1 VPLWKRR
8 PAPPQSGEALAAG
21 APGSGISGDIEGASE
36 LLRRRWEQSAIDSGD
51 GMFGNIPGSFP
62 WVSEWSARQIP
73 ALTAGMRLISGVIM
87 QMPLQHKRGDE
98 VVDPPAPIIANPAP
112 GPNRCLA
119 DFVDEYVSD
128 ILLYG
133 NYAALIGPPDST
145 GWPTQLIPLDVTTVA
160 VGRHPMTGQPLYA
173 IDGWDEAIP
182 ADLMFHVAIDK
193 RSGELRGRGLIP
205 TLSASLDAALAAN
218 AYAGRYFTESGVPS
232 GVITDSRPNLTQ
244 DQATELKQKWKSAVS
259 GTPTPVVVPSSTT
272 FTPLASD
279 AEGAQLVQARQ
290 WNAQEVAME
299 LGIPP
304 YLLGI
309 ESQRHTYSNAET
321 EFGRFVTTTIMR
333 LLTPL
338 EQQIGLQCLP
348 RGNVAQFATA
358 ALLRPDTSTR
368 AQAAV
373 TLFGADLIT
382 QEEART
388 LAGFPSAGGPDVEA
402 APVPVAPT
410 GDVLPADAGAGDGG
424 ADLSASP
431 ILEVI
436 R

>member
-1 VPLWKRR
+1 VPLFKRR
-8 PAPPQSGEALAAG
+8 PTATPSSGEALAAG

-36 LLRRRWEQSAIDSGD
+36 LLRRRWEQSAIDAGD
-51 GMFGNIPGSFP
+51 PFGAVPGSFP
-62 WVSEWSARQIP
+62 WVSEWAARQIP

-98 VVDPPAPIIANPAP
+98 VVDPPAPIIANPTP
-112 GPNRCLA
+112 GPNRSPA

-128 ILLYG
+128 VLLYG

-145 GWPTQLIPLDVTTVA
+145 GWPTQLIPLDVTTVS
-160 VGRHPMTGQPLYA
+160 VGRDPRNGQPVYA
-173 IDGWDEAIP
+173 IDGWDQAIP

-205 TLSASLDAALAAN
+205 TLSSSLDASLAAN

-232 GVITDSRPNLTQ
+232 GVITDTRPNLTQ
-244 DQATELKQKWKSAVS
+244 EQATELKQKWRSAVG

-321 EFGRFVTTTIMR
+321 EWGRFIASTIMR

-338 EQQIGLQCLP
+338 EQQLGLQCLP

-358 ALLRPDTSTR
+358 ALLRPDTATR

-382 QEEART
+382 QEEARQ
-388 LAGFPSAGGPDVEA
+388 LAGFPGAGGPAQEVP
-402 APVPVAPT
+402 APVASPGRAP
-410 GDVLPADAGAGDGG
+410 GDVGAGGG
-424 ADLSASP
+424 DPEDLSAP